1 MEQNP
6 DKRINPRIRT
16 VVALAAALVLFVS
29 GFIVANLVFDK
40 FEPQNNS
47 IIVYKKGNET
57 VARIDGI
64 ELKLEF
70 DNITQIRSD
79 AESDRVFFTVPSS
92 YSDGLFDLYYVEK
105 QRSEIKSPKIIDYG
119 IEESFDIVSGK
130 AYYLKMNENEGANDG
145 SICDVDKNTIETFS
159 GNVESI
165 YALDNSEKIYFI
177 KMHGDTRVLYSYS
190 EGTPSEICRDVMTVI
205 GYNNTENPHILYEK
219 KSAIN
224 TGMTELYIAFGDSD
238 PHMICDNT
246 YSVMYDYY
254 KPDGNLYYFTSGE
267 ETVSWTYVIAD
278 QYAESDKT
286 LTKPNRFEYFDI
298 FGISEGYNNARNEY
312 NNKLLRDEIREALDQ
327 TMNEGGFSAPVFNAF
342 VYNPNGTFK
351 IAEDIDP
358 TSVYAVS
365 SSGIPKMIYE
375 KMEIVESDVDLTTL
389 VEYSRRNNIDTVIDY
404 AKSLVN
410 DSIKSNGMALAA
422 YGAMGAVSSDLDGYD
437 KSRTLFSFSDDGDM
451 IFALVRSSMGE
462 TLDLCS
468 NSINENLV
476 PSAVQNVDT
485 GITSYRLVK
494 DCVVYLKG
502 DVGKNTGDVF
512 SFNGTDKIKVSNA
525 VNAFTVE
532 NSEDIIVLKQ
542 HNDKN
547 SLSTADYYFC
557 TDSGEKLIGNNIVV
571 SSFFCNEKGQTAF
584 ISEIDDKLCLCVY
597 SNGNFSSVS
606 EDVTEILLFE

>member
-1 MEQNP
+1 MEKNT
-6 DKRINPRIRT
+6 DKRINPRVKT
-16 VVALAAALVLFVS
+16 VVVIAVALVIFVA

-40 FEPQNNS
+40 FEPQNKS
-47 IIVYKKGNET
+47 IIVYKKGNDT
-57 VARIDGI
+57 VARIDGV

-70 DNITQIRSD
+70 DNITQIKSD
-79 AESDRVFFTVPSS
+79 SESDRVFFTIPSS
-92 YSDGLFDLYYVEK
+92 YSDGLFDLYYIEK
-105 QRSEIKSPKIIDYG
+105 QRSEIKAPKIIDYG
-119 IEESFDIVSGK
+119 IKESFDIVSGK
-130 AYYLKMNENEGANDG
+130 VYYLKMNENEGADDG
-145 SICDVDKNTIETFS
+145 CICDVDKNTIETFS

-165 YALDNSEKIYFI
+165 YALDKTDTIYFL
-177 KMHGDTRVLYSYS
+177 KMHGDIKVLYSYS

-205 GYNNTENPHILYEK
+205 SYNNNETPHIIYEK

-224 TGMTELYIAFGDSD
+224 AGMTELYIAYGDSA
-238 PHMICDNT
+238 PQMICDNT

-254 KPDGNLYYFTSGE
+254 KPNGNLYYFTSGE
-267 ETVSWTYVIAD
+267 ETISWTYVIAD
-278 QYAESDKT
+278 QHAESDKT
-286 LTKPNRFEYFDI
+286 LTKPNRFEYFDL

-342 VYNPNGTFK
+342 VYNSNGTFK

-358 TSVYAVS
+358 ASVYAVS
-365 SSGIPKMIYE
+365 SNGVPKMIYE

-404 AKSLVN
+404 AKSIVN
-410 DSIKSNGMALAA
+410 ESIKSNGMAFAA
-422 YGAMGAVSSDLDGYD
+422 YGEMGAVSSALDGYD
-437 KSRTLFSFSDDGDM
+437 KSRTLFSFSTDGER
-451 IFALVRSSMGE
+451 IFAFVRSAMGE

-468 NSINENLV
+468 NNINENLV
-476 PSAVQNVDT
+476 PSAIRNVDT
-485 GITSYRLVK
+485 GITSYRLV
-494 DCVVYLKG
+494 DDSVVYLKG

-512 SFNGTDKIKVSNA
+512 AFDGTEKTKVSNA

-557 TDSGEKLIGNNIVV
+557 TDSGEKLIGNSIVV
-571 SSFFCNEKGQTAF
+571 SSFVCNEKGQTAY

-597 SNGNFSSVS
+597 ANGKFTSVC